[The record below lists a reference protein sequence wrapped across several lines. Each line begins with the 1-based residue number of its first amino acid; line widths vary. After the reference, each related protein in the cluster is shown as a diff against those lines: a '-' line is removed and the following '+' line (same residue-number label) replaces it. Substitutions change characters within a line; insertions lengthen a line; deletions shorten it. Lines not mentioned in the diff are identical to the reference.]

1 MKTLY
6 FILLSLVVVSCQNQ
20 GKIESEKAKLATI
33 DSMKVEIEK
42 QRVIDS
48 MQVEMVK
55 IEQAKI
61 ETQKAVM
68 QKYEDTQDMKIK
80 TKKRNNI
87 EKERNINI
95 K

>member
-20 GKIESEKAKLATI
+20 GKIEKAKFATI

-61 ETQKAVM
+61 ETLEEVIVVNRQASM
-68 QKYEDTQDMKIK
+68 
-80 TKKRNNI
+80 
-87 EKERNINI
+87 
-95 K
+95 